1 MVCILLEDTGKFWLD
16 ISISR
21 VLVPFIITSC
31 LEKRDTENVSALNT
45 STTDGKQSNKKL
57 FPDVLMRP
65 QGLEGPLING
75 IYAVNHPLG
84 ILRLPVSVT
93 VFFSERTL
101 QAF

>member
-16 ISISR
+16 ISKSR

-45 STTDGKQSNKKL
+45 STTDGKQSNQKL

-65 QGLEGPLING
+65 QGLGETL
-75 IYAVNHPLG
+75 
-84 ILRLPVSVT
+84 
-93 VFFSERTL
+93 FSPRATYKWNL
-101 QAF
+101 CCQPPSWDFKTACLCHNIFQ